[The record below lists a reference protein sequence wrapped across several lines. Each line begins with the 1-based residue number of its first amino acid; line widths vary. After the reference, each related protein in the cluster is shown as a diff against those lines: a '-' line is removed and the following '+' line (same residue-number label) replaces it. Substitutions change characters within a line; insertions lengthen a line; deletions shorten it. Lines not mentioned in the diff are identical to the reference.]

1 MYMFIKGVSIVIFV
15 ADTSSV
21 KVMGRFGL
29 MMLGLFMVVFIVA
42 VLTPKLAKFVDKK
55 IIEPARV
62 KKGIYDFDKD
72 EVRSVYGPQEK
83 EIENGDES
91 DNGKGQ

>member
-1 MYMFIKGVSIVIFV
+1 MFIEGVSIVIFA
-15 ADTSSV
+15 ADTSAV
-21 KVMGRFGL
+21 RVMGRFGL
-29 MMLGLFMVVFIVA
+29 MMLGLLMVVFIVA

-55 IIEPARV
+55 IINPARV

-72 EVRSVYGPQEK
+72 KLRSVYDPQEN

-91 DNGKGQ
+91 DNGEGQ

>member
-1 MYMFIKGVSIVIFV
+1 
-15 ADTSSV
+15 
-21 KVMGRFGL
+21 
-29 MMLGLFMVVFIVA
+29 MMLGLLMVVFIVA

-55 IIEPARV
+55 IINPARV

-72 EVRSVYGPQEK
+72 ELRSVYDPQEK

>member
-1 MYMFIKGVSIVIFV
+1 MFIEGVSIVIFAV
-15 ADTSSV
+15 DTNAV

-29 MMLGLFMVVFIVA
+29 MMLGLLMVVFIVA

-55 IIEPARV
+55 IINPARV

-72 EVRSVYGPQEK
+72 EVRSVYDPQEK

>member
-1 MYMFIKGVSIVIFV
+1 MFIEGVSIVIFA
-15 ADTSSV
+15 ADTSAV
-21 KVMGRFGL
+21 RVMGRFGL
-29 MMLGLFMVVFIVA
+29 MMLGLLLVVFIVA

-55 IIEPARV
+55 IINPARV

-72 EVRSVYGPQEK
+72 KLRSVYDPQEN

-91 DNGKGQ
+91 DNGEGQ

>member
-1 MYMFIKGVSIVIFV
+1 MFIKGVSIVIFA
-15 ADTSSV
+15 ADTSAV
-21 KVMGRFGL
+21 RVMGRFGL
-29 MMLGLFMVVFIVA
+29 MMLGLLMVVFIVA

-55 IIEPARV
+55 IINPARV

-72 EVRSVYGPQEK
+72 KLRSVYDPQEN

-91 DNGKGQ
+91 DNGEGQ

>member
-1 MYMFIKGVSIVIFV
+1 MFIEGVSIVIFA
-15 ADTSSV
+15 ADTNAV

-29 MMLGLFMVVFIVA
+29 MMLGLLMVVFIVA

-55 IIEPARV
+55 IINPARV

-72 EVRSVYGPQEK
+72 ELRSVYDPQEK